1 MIGGLNM
8 DYFKGDKALLYCEF
22 KLEDKIIAVNNPKVR
37 ILHEVDEIVYEDL
50 PWQTMNSLDDGYS
63 YTFDTN
69 ICDNYGQYVVVYK
82 GTYNGETLNVLDKFN
97 IVVKNV
103 EDVNSIYLYGYVNDI
118 NNNRLLK
125 GLTVK
130 IIELESN
137 NVVFSTLT
145 DEDGKWE
152 SRLYPGDYEFIFSM
166 NGYESRSVRAQIGDE
181 NEEIQFNNI
190 GLEKIS
196 DKALGNGLMKIEDEF
211 TSKNDMGIE
220 NIDIL
225 IFDINDM
232 DNKLVET
239 KTDIHGKWKAFLDE
253 GNYIMKIKTPTGV
266 QKKFNLNVYNSGEK
280 TIEEIVSKETKT
292 KTKTVYNGNG
302 DNEVIDY
309 ILDAHG
315 NGIEGAIVVANV
327 YNVEKDSYEYVCE
340 DVTNVD
346 GSFKLNLNKGKYKFV
361 INSEGFK
368 SSEQIIDI

>member
-1 MIGGLNM
+1 M

>member
-1 MIGGLNM
+1 MVM

-22 KLEDKIIAVNNPKVR
+22 RVENKIIKVDNPKVR
-37 ILHEVDEIVYEDL
+37 VLHEADEVVYEDL
-50 PWQTMNSLDDGYS
+50 PWKSMNALDEGYS

-69 ICDNYGQYVVVYK
+69 ICDNYGQYVVVYR
-82 GTYNGETLNVLDKFN
+82 GMFNGETLNVLDKFN
-97 IVVKNV
+97 IVVKNI
-103 EDVNSIYLYGYVNDI
+103 EDINSIYLYGYVNDI

-130 IIELESN
+130 VVELESN

-152 SRLYPGDYEFIFSM
+152 SKLYPGDYEFVFSM

-196 DKALGNGLMKIEDEF
+196 DKALGNGLFKIEDEF
-211 TSKNDMGIE
+211 TSKNDMGIPDVE
-220 NIDIL
+220 ISIFNIDDIETAL
-225 IFDINDM
+225 I
-232 DNKLVET
+232 ET
-239 KTDIHGKWKAFLDE
+239 KTDNHGKWKVFLDE
-253 GNYIMKIKTPTGV
+253 GNYVMKIKTPTGIL
-266 QKKFNLNVYNSGEK
+266 KKFKLNVYNSGEK
-280 TIEEIVSKETKT
+280 TIEEIVSKDTKT

-302 DNEVIDY
+302 ENEVVDY

-315 NGIEGAIVVANV
+315 NGIEGASIIASV
-327 YNVEKDSYEYVCE
+327 YNIEKDIYEYVCE
-340 DVTNVD
+340 DITDVD

-361 INSEGFK
+361 INSNGFK
-368 SSEQIIDI
+368 TSEQIIDI